1 MNGFEIE
8 IEKFNINSN
17 YELILNCDTCS
28 ICRNLLTEN
37 CIECNSDVKDCYSII
52 VKCNHL
58 YHNHCINKWIKNKKT
73 CPLCNKYF
81 AIKENRDKCC
91 NNQNNI

>member
-8 IEKFNINSN
+8 IEKFNVNLN
-17 YELILNCDTCS
+17 YELTLNCDTCS

-37 CIECNSDVKDCYSII
+37 CIECNNDIKDCYAI
-52 VKCNHL
+52 VGKCNHL
-58 YHNHCINKWIKNKKT
+58 YHNHCIKKWMKTRKT

-81 AIKENRDKCC
+81 SLKEHRDKCYD
-91 NNQNNI
+91 NKNF